1 VLRKGKLWLLAPEGE
16 EMTLT
21 PMPGG
26 YFAVADEGRP
36 ARERLTFDT
45 TVHGKTL
52 RATLSGLAYYRT
64 FTP

>member
-1 VLRKGKLWLLAPEGE
+1 MR
-16 EMTLT
+16 LT

-26 YFAVADEGRP
+26 YFAAAPQGRP
-36 ARERLTFDT
+36 ARERISFDT
-45 TVHGKTL
+45 PVHGKTL

>member
-1 VLRKGKLWLLAPEGE
+1 VLRKGKLWLIAPEGE

-21 PMPGG
+21 PMAG
-26 YFAVADEGRP
+26 YFALADEGQP
-36 ARERLTFDT
+36 ARERNTFDT
-45 TVHGKTL
+45 PVHGKTL